1 MVEFALPR
9 TVRVMLVVGY
19 ARLDEALR
27 HVYAQDPELEIVGS
41 AGNVDPAQVS
51 TLRPDVV
58 VIDLDDLPVPIET
71 AIAAC
76 EAGAP
81 DVRVIVLSAQSR
93 VRTMQRA
100 LSARAAAYVLKD
112 KSPAALVEI
121 VHSVARGDFYADPRL
136 AGSML
141 RKRVSRTTDPGELSG
156 REHEI
161 VRLITD
167 GLSNREIGR
176 RLGLSEKIVKN
187 HVSHI
192 LAKLKVTARSG
203 VAVFAVRSG
212 IVG

>member
-1 MVEFALPR
+1 
-9 TVRVMLVVGY
+9 MLIVGY

-27 HVYAQDPELEIVGS
+27 HVYAQDPDLEVVGS
-41 AGNVDPAQVS
+41 ASGVDSDTVALLQ
-51 TLRPDVV
+51 PDVV
-58 VIDLDDLPVPIET
+58 VIDLDDLTVPIEAAVT
-71 AIAAC
+71 AC

-81 DVRVIVLSAQSR
+81 EARVIVLSAQSR

-112 KSPAALVEI
+112 KTPAALIEI

-141 RKRVSRTTDPGELSG
+141 RKRVNRASEPGELSG

-161 VRLITD
+161 VRLITE

-176 RLGLSEKIVKN
+176 RLGLSEKTVKN